1 MRRKQRRSGF
11 ILLLALLI
19 LFAVV
24 VVAAGLSRV
33 AFSGL
38 NIASDTNDGVAA
50 YFGAESAIERGLWYT
65 TEYRRTGRLDQLRAK
80 LATLTGASGLTTTDF
95 TWRGNISVSN
105 PTAIVVA
112 SLPERESVTFDLFD
126 PDDLQSG
133 LGATTLKIGADV
145 AQPITATSPEPWLEV
160 ALAGISLI
168 GPDVNTIT
176 PVITVREDTPST
188 GAFLQ
193 ATNCTVAAPCEIPID
208 AGLAYRVRVTARY
221 AGLRNVTAAVNAGG
235 PDLPILGQL
244 EIKGT
249 GLVPGGVAATPRS
262 SLAVSAT
269 LNLLTPASPL
279 FDYTLSSQD
288 VIDKR

>member
-1 MRRKQRRSGF
+1 MFRKHRRSGF

-24 VVAAGLSRV
+24 VVAAGFSRV

-38 NIASDTNDGVAA
+38 NIAQDTNDGVAA

-65 TEYRRTGRLDQLRAK
+65 TEYRRTGQLNLLRAK
-80 LATLTGASGLTTTDF
+80 LATLTGVNGLTPSDG
-95 TWRGNISVSN
+95 TWRGNISVSS
-105 PTAIVVA
+105 PTTLVVA

-133 LGATTLKIGADV
+133 LGATTLKIGVDQ
-145 AQPITATSPEPWLEV
+145 AQPTTSASPEPWFEV
-160 ALAGISLI
+160 ALTGIAFNGL
-168 GPDVNTIT
+168 DVGDIT
-176 PVITVREDTPST
+176 PVITVREDSPST
-188 GAFLQ
+188 GSFLQ
-193 ATNCTVAAPCEIPID
+193 AVNCTVAAPCELPLD
-208 AGLAYRVRVTARY
+208 ASLAYRVRVTARY
-221 AGLRNVTAAVNAGG
+221 AGLRNVTVSVSDGAAT
-235 PDLPILGQL
+235 LPILGQL

-269 LNLLTPASPL
+269 FNLLTPASPL
-279 FDYTLSSQD
+279 FDYTVSSQD
-288 VIDKR
+288 IIDKR